1 VGFGV
6 GTPVK
11 KISGV
16 FSTTSSSHLHALIS
30 NSLQIKLLTDLNIK
44 T

>member
-11 KISGV
+11 KILGV
-16 FSTTSSSHLHALIS
+16 FLTTSSSHLHALIL
-30 NSLQIKLLTDLNIK
+30 NNLQINFLTDLNIK
-44 T
+44 I